1 MQEFHFF
8 SDSSKRLP
16 QVYKLVIWDETH
28 KKLHSINF
36 PGTKSIL
43 EVKQDVY
50 DLTNIPVRHQF
61 WSGWPPQ
68 AKDDVIISIAFK
80 LRLSWRAVVY

>member
-80 LRLSWRAVVY
+80 LRLS